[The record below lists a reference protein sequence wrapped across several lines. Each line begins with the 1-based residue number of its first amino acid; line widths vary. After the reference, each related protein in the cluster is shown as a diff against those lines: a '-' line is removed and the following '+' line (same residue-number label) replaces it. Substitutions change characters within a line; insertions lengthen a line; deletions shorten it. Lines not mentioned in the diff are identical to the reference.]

1 MANEDWKKELV
12 TEWQR
17 EVDEATQDL
26 LNSEAVNDLIDSKLE
41 ELIRLAHPSFWE
53 PMKVVRSQKVWQ
65 AMPHEQ
71 RDAFVNEARRLALQ
85 ALANKLHQHE
95 QDARAVPK

>member
-41 ELIRLAHPSFWE
+41 ELIRLAHRVFGS
-53 PMKVVRSQKVWQ
+53 R
-65 AMPHEQ
+65 
-71 RDAFVNEARRLALQ
+71 
-85 ALANKLHQHE
+85 
-95 QDARAVPK
+95 